1 MTDITVGYHDDRL
14 VAVKET
20 DDPGRSARLGRKA
33 DPLSRLDH
41 PGNVRLVDL
50 TEGPPAILRTVF
62 VGPDTWQRRAP
73 VDEFRAPALAA
84 LIAAVADESRI
95 VVTDIGSASPSVTE
109 IVLHELGPVTVPPT
123 TAPFESPATN
133 PATPPPR
140 SSHCAVDHRHQ
151 VGRARRQPL
160 GDRRNRHQRTQ
171 RDDNLRLDF
180 HLLRRVLEANA
191 DHLVDPDL
199 IMPGQMLTRPPLTAG
214 S

>member
-133 PATPPPR
+133 PATPPPEFSLRRRPPASGWSSQAATSGR
-140 SSHCAVDHRHQ
+140 SPKPSSTNA
-151 VGRARRQPL
+151 ARRQP
-160 GDRRNRHQRTQ
+160 
-171 RDDNLRLDF
+171 
-180 HLLRRVLEANA
+180 EA
-191 DHLVDPDL
+191 
-199 IMPGQMLTRPPLTAG
+199 RFPPTEARARG
-214 S
+214 ER